1 MTTLHNKSD
10 ILDLIKNPAFQE
22 LLEIDSEEDFL
33 ERARAFPGEQYEYYA
48 NKWDEE
54 GAGVTLFST
63 PKRSNNCGEQYG
75 TWLKVAKLYGSP
87 ELPFRVQA
95 AEYVPWG
102 IDVDLEN
109 IGDYRTLG
117 EALDAAFLAHE
128 HGNIELNVVA
138 ENEELGRY
146 ERRDPEVTVPTADGQ
161 SREAHVVNTSVER
174 ITTHQK
180 KEAAARELR
189 YQAPV
194 SVDDAVK
201 LMVQIKAKMKSFNVE
216 DSTNVRLHLAA
227 AIKEHFFSG
236 QAQLIDVVNPS
247 LFYLPVD
254 VDGTTLVSV
263 KHGEDT
269 VFLDTNG
276 VYRSLDAANAS
287 IAKDFT
293 EVHQPF
299 EITERTGEKTLSLIL
314 IDDDVREAYMDVNTF
329 SPVAEEP
336 QLEEADPL
344 NPYPTGEEEVN
355 DIVKNVAHAY
365 KVSRERRYQQSL
377 PSDLS
382 P

>member
-33 ERARAFPGEQYEYYA
+33 ERARAFPGQQREYYA

-180 KEAAARELR
+180 QEAAARELR

-201 LMVQIKAKMKSFNVE
+201 LMVQIKAKMKSFTVE

-227 AIKEHFFSG
+227 AVKTYAFSG
-236 QAQLIDVVNPS
+236 QGQLISVVNNDLRS
-247 LFYLPVD
+247 HDVE
-254 VDGTTLVSV
+254 VDGTTLLLVQRDVDSV
-263 KHGEDT
+263 
-269 VFLDTNG
+269 
-276 VYRSLDAANAS
+276 YLDANGLYGNQEEANAS
-287 IAKDFT
+287 ITKELSELYEPQFT
-293 EVHQPF
+293 EVP
-299 EITERTGEKTLSLIL
+299 GEKPFSVCWFHEEPWELYL
-314 IDDDVREAYMDVNTF
+314 DENTF
-329 SPVAEEP
+329 KPVVEEP
-336 QLEEADPL
+336 ELQFEDLL
-344 NPYPTGEEEVN
+344 NPYPTGEEVVN
-355 DIVKNVAHAY
+355 TIVQNVVHAF